1 MPKTG
6 IVPTFQKIVD
16 TTEILPNSGSKFE
29 EIYPPGF
36 DGKYVVFYGNNQ
48 TYEGI
53 YCSEIGNPSLRVLSD
68 NHTSIPDLNGPPTTR
83 QDPNRDAYVAYPS
96 GSLAPCASLLVTPRP
111 IVLSGTAVFF
121 AANWM
126 TTRAGIFSMDLEKKT
141 APLALVSD
149 SDGYFK
155 GGAFGQPSGA
165 KGGVCFSAVGARS
178 SIPTGVYAVPASG
191 AVNADPK
198 LLLNVQADETPDHRK
213 IAAIGNAQI
222 RTLLPT
228 SQVFVY
234 GVDDQG
240 NCAIYGCR
248 AQGLQYVLKQGQ
260 VIGEYSV
267 GTDTAYPIYNEI
279 CAGGALVAC
288 QVTLGGRKDSLDYAI
303 VACSADPPFT
313 PQVICVAQWNQ
324 EIPGGGGYYSGNGF
338 GTPVTD
344 GKYVAFVTTYSV
356 QEAGTLLTCLLVWN
370 SQTGQLST
378 AIDAN
383 TLIDGQPVN
392 YILTHNSSFV
402 DGKLAL
408 LLQVG
413 ATTGIYVADLSM
425 F

>member
-83 QDPNRDAYVAYPS
+83 QDPNRDAYVAYPG
-96 GSLAPCASLLVTPRP
+96 GSLAPCASLLVAPRP
-111 IVLSGTAVFF
+111 VVLSGAAVFF

-126 TTRAGIFSMDLEKKT
+126 TERAGIFSLDLEKKT
-141 APLALVSD
+141 APLTLISD

-198 LLLNVQADETPDHRK
+198 LLFNMQASETPDGRK
-213 IAAIGNAQI
+213 IVGIGNPQI
-222 RTLLPT
+222 RPLLPT

-240 NCAIYGCR
+240 SVAIYGYG

-288 QVTLGGRKDSLDYAI
+288 QATLDRGKDSSAYGI
-303 VACSADPPFT
+303 VVCSADPPFT

-324 EIPGGGGYYSGNGF
+324 KIPGGGGNYSGNGF
-338 GTPVTD
+338 ETPVTD
-344 GKYVAFVTTYSV
+344 GKYVVFETTYSTT
-356 QEAGTLLTCLLVWN
+356 ESGLLACLLVWN

-383 TLIDGQPVN
+383 TLIDGQPVSH
-392 YILTHNSSFV
+392 IHTHNSSFV

-408 LLQVG
+408 RLKVG
-413 ATTGIYVADLSM
+413 ATHGIYVADLSK